1 MKRRWC
7 IECSFLPDKMS
18 QIIKLGKGGVVVTG
32 LLLLLLLAASS
43 CCSSCVRGGSDNAK
57 RRKEGRREGRK
68 EGLGRRMD
76 RVKWNRERQAATNLF
91 FHLLFFLLILLLFF
105 LLLLLLLL
113 GRFIWGRSLPSQY
126 VGILR
131 REGSRLDLQMT
142 GVKRVKRRKEI
153 VVEYP
158 LQRKVPFLDAL
169 SSVATWQSRS
179 HTSRDN
185 SAKFSELIER
195 WKERNALLPSHFL
208 LHSTKEGGFHQGSTR
223 KKLQMSWE
231 CAYSENNT
239 DLVKEKYSYLSTSS
253 LTMGSGPEYNWTPF
267 FPLT

>member
-1 MKRRWC
+1 MRKGGR
-7 IECSFLPDKMS
+7 KGG
-18 QIIKLGKGGVVVTG
+18 GKGG
-32 LLLLLLLAASS
+32 
-43 CCSSCVRGGSDNAK
+43 
-57 RRKEGRREGRK
+57 RKGGRK
-68 EGLGRRMD
+68 DLGEGWIESNGMRDQR
-76 RVKWNRERQAATNLF
+76 KTSGYLF

-113 GRFIWGRSLPSQY
+113 GGFIWGRSLPSQY

-142 GVKRVKRRKEI
+142 GVKRVKRRKETA
-153 VVEYP
+153 VEYP

-169 SSVATWQSRS
+169 TSVATWQSRS

-185 SAKFSELIER
+185 SAKKKFSELIER

-223 KKLQMSWE
+223 KKLQMSWG
-231 CAYSENNT
+231 CAYKKTTQTWS
-239 DLVKEKYSYLSTSS
+239 KRSTHTSA
-253 LTMGSGPEYNWTPF
+253 LH
-267 FPLT
+267 L